1 MSQSQALSFP
11 QFAIEKTWVRDAV
24 TVLLASGLI
33 CCFAPLA
40 IRLPF
45 TPVPIATQCH
55 VMLLL
60 GALLGGKRGALAV
73 LAFLF
78 EVAIGLP
85 VLSSGRVGLM
95 AFVGPTGGYLIGSIV
110 GAYLTGTILEKVKER
125 TAAKTFGAL
134 LAGNLAMY
142 LFGYAHLASFI
153 GASKAFLLGIAP
165 FIAGD
170 LLKSVFCVRILKSLR
185 FFK

>member
-1 MSQSQALSFP
+1 MSQSQVLSLP
-11 QFAIEKTWVRDAV
+11 QFAVEKKWARDVV

-55 VMLLL
+55 VMLLM

-73 LAFLF
+73 IAFLF

-85 VLSSGRVGLM
+85 VLSSGRIGLM
-95 AFVGPTGGYLIGSIV
+95 AFVGPTGGYLIGSVV
-110 GAYLTGTILEKVKER
+110 GAYLTGTLMEKMKER

-134 LAGNLAMY
+134 VVGNLAMY
-142 LFGYAHLASFI
+142 LFGYAHLSSFI
-153 GASKAFLLGIAP
+153 GAGKAFLLGIAP

-170 LLKSVFCVRILKSLR
+170 LLKSVFCVRILR